1 MDVCSVHGYWRD
13 DVRIRCQ
20 VNRTSLFVQSF
31 VYEVHVCVLFS
42 SGINGVKEM
51 EGFRRTFNISYSP
64 GDHVNHSD
72 QCGSEDDVET
82 SALIVSKE

>member
-1 MDVCSVHGYWRD
+1 MKSGELIRKRLIY
-13 DVRIRCQ
+13 VRI
-20 VNRTSLFVQSF
+20 VWHA
-31 VYEVHVCVLFS
+31 VHVC

-64 GDHVNHSD
+64 GDHVNQTE

-82 SALIVSKE
+82 SALIVQNE